1 MINLRGEN
9 SKYGDNHLVSIMKWI
24 RKNKGIE
31 ESTQKTKSL
40 TNKTINKQQI
50 VSPQMNIREKS

>member
-9 SKYGDNHLVSIMKWI
+9 SKYDDSHLVRIMKWI
-24 RKNKGIE
+24 RKNKGIK